1 MHFLQIFWRITLK
14 GTVLYDVR
22 RKLDGLYDAT
32 DGVAVLTVDNPP
44 VNPLSD
50 GVRTGLYDALV
61 KAEEDPTVIGV
72 VLTGNGRAFIAG
84 ADISEFG
91 GNVEGVSLNEVFH
104 KLEYCSKPVVAA
116 LNGIALGGGL
126 ETALCCNYRLADKN
140 AFVGLPEVNLG
151 LLPGGGGTQR
161 LPRLTGASEALKMM
175 LSGSH
180 VPAKKALDIGII
192 DKIVENVV
200 EDSIRFII
208 HLVDMC
214 ERMDMK
220 FSEMDHPKVRD
231 KNEKMLEARGDD
243 KVLLEA
249 QAMAAKGRKG
259 QFAPGQ
265 IIKCVESAINLDD
278 FDEGLKKEG
287 EYFLECLLHPQREAM
302 IHIFF
307 GERAASKISDVPKD
321 TKVKDI
327 KKAGIIGSG
336 TMGGGIAMCFANA
349 GIPVHI
355 IDQDQDNL
363 TRGVSVIEKNYDFMV
378 GRGKL
383 TPEQKDI
390 VFGLVTSSLDYKDVS
405 DCDIVIEAVYENL
418 DLKHE
423 IFKSLDEHVKEGA
436 ILASN
441 TSGLDIDS
449 IAAVTKRPDMV
460 VGTHFFSP
468 ANIMRL
474 LEVVRGADTSNE
486 TLATIMAVGKKLKKA
501 AVVALNAPGFIGNR
515 MLFGYTAQANMLLLE
530 GALPHQIDQA
540 MESFGLNMGPFRMMD
555 LVGLDLGWRARKL
568 GGKESPLHAKIG
580 DELCEQNRF
589 GQKNGAGYY
598 NYTEGSRAPN
608 AAPENESTYEKI
620 SSENGFI
627 RRDISDEEIVDR
639 CILALINEGADI
651 LSEGVA
657 QRAADIDV
665 VYINGYGFPVW
676 RGGPMH
682 HANTMGLDVVIEK
695 LEKYREI
702 TGNDVYKPSEMLV
715 NLAKNG
721 EKFGDA
727 PQKEDRKEKLGF
739 EMSSVANN
747 F

>member
-1 MHFLQIFWRITLK
+1 MK
-14 GTVLYDVR
+14 GTVLYDI
-22 RKLDGLYDAT
+22 KDGIAI
-32 DGVAVLTVDNPP
+32 LTVDNPP

-50 GVRTGLYDALV
+50 GVRAGLYECLV
-61 KAEEDPTVIGV
+61 KAEEDSSVKGL
-72 VLTGNGRAFIAG
+72 VLTGKGRAFIGG

-91 GNVEGVSLNEVFH
+91 GNGEGISLNDVFN
-104 KLEYCSKPVVAA
+104 KLESCSKPVVAA
-116 LNGIALGGGL
+116 INGFALGGGL
-126 ETALCCNYRLADKN
+126 ETALCCNYRIADKN

-161 LPRLTGASEALKMM
+161 LPRLAGPSEALKMM
-175 LSGSH
+175 LTGSH
-180 VPAKKALDIGII
+180 IPAKKALNIGIV
-192 DKIVENVV
+192 DKISENVV
-200 EDSIRFII
+200 EDSISF
-208 HLVDMC
+208 VT
-214 ERMDMK
+214 EK
-220 FSEMDHPKVRD
+220 AENGENHPKVRD
-231 KNEKMLEARGDD
+231 MNEKVIEARGDD

-307 GERAASKISDVPKD
+307 GERAASKIADVPKD
-321 TKVKDI
+321 TQIKDI

-355 IDQDQDNL
+355 IDQDEDNL
-363 TRGVSVIEKNYDFMV
+363 KRGMSVIEKNYDFMV

-383 TPEQKDI
+383 TSDQKDM
-390 VFGLVTSSLDYKDVS
+390 VFGLVTSSLEYKDLS

-418 DLKHE
+418 ELKHE
-423 IFKSLDEHVKEGA
+423 IFKSLDEHVKDDA

-449 IAAVTKRPDMV
+449 IASVTKRPELV

-474 LEVVRGADTSNE
+474 LEVVRGEQTSNE
-486 TLATIMAVGKKLKKA
+486 TLATIMAIGKKLKKA
-501 AVVALNAPGFIGNR
+501 AVVSLNAPGFIGNR
-515 MLFGYTAQANMLLLE
+515 MLFRYTAQANMLLLE
-530 GALPHQIDQA
+530 GALPHQVDQA
-540 MESFGLNMGPFRMMD
+540 LESFGLNMGPFRMMD

-589 GQKNGAGYY
+589 GQKSAAGYY
-598 NYTEGSRAPN
+598 NYSEGSRAPN
-608 AAPENESTYEKI
+608 PAPENEATYEKI
-620 SSENGFI
+620 SSENGFT

-682 HANTMGLDVVIEK
+682 HANAMGLDVVIEK
-695 LEKYREI
+695 LEKYKEI
-702 TGNDVYKPSEMLV
+702 TGNDAYQPSEMLID
-715 NLAKNG
+715 LAKNG
-721 EKFGDA
+721 EKLAEA
-727 PQKEDRKEKLGF
+727 PQKDKRKDKLGF

>member
-1 MHFLQIFWRITLK
+1 MK
-14 GTVLYDVR
+14 GTVLYEIIDN
-22 RKLDGLYDAT
+22 
-32 DGVAVLTVDNPP
+32 VAVLTVDNPP

-50 GVRTGLYDALV
+50 GVRTGLHDSLL
-61 KAEEDPTVIGV
+61 KAESDESVVGV
-72 VLTGNGRAFIAG
+72 VVTGKGRAFIAG

-91 GNVEGVSLNEVFH
+91 GNVEGVSLNEVFS
-104 KLEYCSKPVVAA
+104 KLEHCSKPVVAA
-116 LNGIALGGGL
+116 INGIALGGGL
-126 ETALCCNYRLADKN
+126 ETALCCNYRIASDT

-161 LPRLTGASEALKMM
+161 LPRLAGPSEALKMM

-180 VPAKKALDIGII
+180 VPAKKALDMGII
-192 DKIVENVV
+192 DDISDNVV
-200 EDSIRFII
+200 EDSI
-208 HLVDMC
+208 
-214 ERMDMK
+214 K
-220 FSEMDHPKVRD
+220 FVIEKSKTAENHPKVRD
-231 KNEKMLEARGDD
+231 FNDKMIEARGND

-265 IIKCVESAINLDD
+265 IIKCVEAAINLDD

-287 EYFLECLLHPQREAM
+287 ELFLECLLHPQREAM

-321 TKVKDI
+321 TPVKEI

-349 GIPVHI
+349 GIPVHV
-355 IDQDQDNL
+355 IDQDEENL
-363 TRGVSVIEKNYDFMV
+363 KRGISVIEKNYEFMV
-378 GRGKL
+378 KRGRL
-383 TPEQKDI
+383 TAEQKDN
-390 VFGLVTSSLDYKDVS
+390 VFGLVSSGLDYEGVA

-418 DLKHE
+418 ELKHE
-423 IFKSLDEHVKEGA
+423 IFKALDEQVKPDA

-449 IAAVTKRPDMV
+449 IASVTKRPELV

-474 LEVVRGADTSNE
+474 LEVVRGEKTSNE
-486 TLATIMAVGKKLKKA
+486 TLASVMAIGKKLKKA
-501 AVVALNAPGFIGNR
+501 AVVSLNAPGFIGNR

-530 GALPHQIDQA
+530 GALPNQIDQA
-540 MESFGLNMGPFRMMD
+540 LETFGLNMGPFRMMD

-568 GGKESPLHAKIG
+568 SGKESPLHAKIG

-589 GQKNGAGYY
+589 GQKNGKGYY
-598 NYTEGSRAPN
+598 NYSEGSRAPN
-608 AAPENESTYEKI
+608 AAPENEGLYEKI
-620 SSENGFI
+620 SQENGFT

-657 QRAADIDV
+657 QRAVDIDV
-665 VYINGYGFPVW
+665 VYINGYGFPIW

-682 HANTMGLDVVIEK
+682 HANAMGLDVVVEK
-695 LEKYREI
+695 LKKYQEL
-702 TGNDVYKPSEMLV
+702 TKNDVYKPSDMLV
-715 NLAKNG
+715 KLA
-721 EKFGDA
+721 ETSQRLGDA
-727 PQKEDRKEKLGF
+727 PEKDERKEKLGF

>member
-1 MHFLQIFWRITLK
+1 MK
-14 GTVLYDVR
+14 GTVLYDV
-22 RKLDGLYDAT
+22 KDGIAI
-32 DGVAVLTVDNPP
+32 LTVDNPP

-50 GVRTGLYDALV
+50 GVRTGLFESLV
-61 KAEEDPTVIGV
+61 KAEEDSSVIGV

-91 GNVEGVSLNEVFH
+91 GNVEGISLNEVFN

-116 LNGIALGGGL
+116 INGIALGGGL
-126 ETALCCNYRLADKN
+126 ETALCCNYRIADKK

-161 LPRLTGASEALKMM
+161 LPRLVGPSEALKMM
-175 LSGSH
+175 LSGGH
-180 VPAKKALDIGII
+180 VPAKKALDMGIV
-192 DKIVENVV
+192 DKMSENVV
-200 EDSIRFII
+200 EDSMAFI
-208 HLVDMC
+208 
-214 ERMDMK
+214 K
-220 FSEMDHPKVRD
+220 EMADSVENHPKVRE
-231 KNEKMLEARGDD
+231 KNEKMIEARGDD
-243 KVLLEA
+243 KVLVEA
-249 QAMAAKGRKG
+249 QALAAKTRKG

-302 IHIFF
+302 IHMFF
-307 GERAASKISDVPKD
+307 GERAASKIADVPKD
-321 TKVKDI
+321 TKVMDI

-363 TRGVSVIEKNYDFMV
+363 TRGISVIEKNYDFMV

-383 TPEQKDI
+383 TQEQKDL
-390 VFGLVTSSLDYKDVS
+390 VFGLVSSSLDYKDVS

-418 DLKHE
+418 ELKHE
-423 IFKSLDEHVKEGA
+423 IFKSLDEHVKEDA

-449 IAAVTKRPDMV
+449 IASVTKRPEKV

-474 LEVVRGADTSNE
+474 LEVVRGDQTSNE
-486 TLATIMAVGKKLKKA
+486 TLATIMAIGKKLKKA
-501 AVVALNAPGFIGNR
+501 AVVSLNAPGFIGNR

-540 MESFGLNMGPFRMMD
+540 LESFGLNMGPFRMMD

-580 DELCEQNRF
+580 DELCEQNRY

-598 NYTEGSRAPN
+598 NYSEGSRAPN
-608 AAPENESTYEKI
+608 PAPENEPTYEKI
-620 SSENGFI
+620 SEENGFT

-639 CILALINEGADI
+639 CILALINEGSDI

-665 VYINGYGFPVW
+665 VYINGYGFPIW

-682 HANTMGLDVVIEK
+682 HANAMGLDVVIEK
-695 LEKYREI
+695 LNKYREI
-702 TGNDVYKPSEMLV
+702 TGNDVYKPSEMLLK
-715 NLAKNG
+715 LAENG
-721 EKFGDA
+721 EKLGEA
-727 PQKEDRKEKLGF
+727 PQKADRKDKLDF

>member
-1 MHFLQIFWRITLK
+1 MK
-14 GTVLYDVR
+14 GNVLYKVQEN
-22 RKLDGLYDAT
+22 
-32 DGVAVLTVDNPP
+32 VAILTVDNPP

-50 GVRTGLYDALV
+50 GVRTGLYECIT
-61 KAEEDPTVIGV
+61 KAEDDDSIDAV

-91 GNVEGVSLNEVFH
+91 GNVEGISLNDVFK
-104 KLEYCSKPVVAA
+104 KLEFCKKPIVAA
-116 LNGIALGGGL
+116 INGIALGGGL
-126 ETALCCNYRLADKN
+126 ETALCCNYRIASKT

-161 LPRLTGASEALKMM
+161 LPRLAGPAEALKMM
-175 LSGSH
+175 LTGSH
-180 VPAKKALDIGII
+180 VSAKQALDLGII
-192 DKIVENVV
+192 DNIAEDIVTE
-200 EDSIRFII
+200 SIEFIKEKAKSTEI
-208 HLVDMC
+208 
-214 ERMDMK
+214 
-220 FSEMDHPKVRD
+220 HPKVRD
-231 KNEKMLEARGDD
+231 FNEKMIEARGND

-265 IIKCVESAINLDD
+265 IIKCVEAAINIDD

-287 EYFLECLLHPQREAM
+287 DYFLECLVHPQREAM

-321 TKVKDI
+321 TKIMDI

-355 IDQDQDNL
+355 IDQDQENL
-363 TRGVSVIEKNYDFMV
+363 DRGISVIEKNYDFMV
-378 GRGKL
+378 NRGRL
-383 TPEQKDI
+383 TSEQKESI
-390 VFGLVTSSLDYKDVS
+390 FGSISTGLDYKDLS

-418 DLKHE
+418 ELKHE
-423 IFKSLDEHVKEGA
+423 IFKSLDEIVKKGA

-449 IAAVTKRPDMV
+449 IASVTKRPELV

-474 LEVVRGADTSNE
+474 LEVVRGKQTSNE
-486 TLATIMAVGKKLKKA
+486 TLATVMAIGKKLRKA
-501 AVVALNAPGFIGNR
+501 AVVSLNAPGFIGNR

-530 GALPHQIDQA
+530 GALPHQVDQA
-540 MESFGLNMGPFRMMD
+540 LESFGLNMGPFRMMD

-568 GGKESPLHAKIG
+568 SGKESPLHAKIG
-580 DELCEQNRF
+580 DELCEQNRY
-589 GQKNGAGYY
+589 GQKSKAGYY
-598 NYTEGSRAPN
+598 NYSEGSRAPN
-608 AAPENESTYEKI
+608 PAPENEKTYEKI
-620 SSENGFI
+620 SSENGFT
-627 RRDISDEEIVDR
+627 RREISDEEIVDR

-665 VYINGYGFPVW
+665 VYINGYGFPIW

-682 HANTMGLDVVIEK
+682 HANAMGLDKVIEK

-702 TGNDVYKPSEMLV
+702 TGNDVYKPSDMLLK
-715 NLAKNG
+715 LAKEGGKLG
-721 EKFGDA
+721 EA
-727 PQKEDRKEKLGF
+727 PNKAERKEKLDF
-739 EMSSVANN
+739 AMSSVANN

>member
-1 MHFLQIFWRITLK
+1 MK

-22 RKLDGLYDAT
+22 RKLAGLYDAT

-61 KAEEDPTVIGV
+61 KAEEDPTVIGI

-200 EDSIRFII
+200 EDSIDFII
-208 HLVDMC
+208 HLDDMC
-214 ERMDMK
+214 ERMGMK
-220 FSEMDHPKVRD
+220 FSEMEHPKVRD
-231 KNEKMLEARGDD
+231 KNEKMIEARGND

-249 QAMAAKGRKG
+249 QAIAAKGRKG

-287 EYFLECLLHPQREAM
+287 EFFLECLLHPQREAM

-321 TKVKDI
+321 TKVMDI

-355 IDQDQDNL
+355 IDQDEDNL
-363 TRGVSVIEKNYDFMV
+363 NRGISVIEKNYDFMV

-383 TPEQKDI
+383 SEEQKNAI
-390 VFGLVTSSLDYKDVS
+390 FGLVSSSLDYKDLS

-418 DLKHE
+418 ELKHD
-423 IFKSLDEHVKEGA
+423 IFKALDEHVKEGA

-449 IAAVTKRPDMV
+449 IASVTKRPEMV

-474 LEVVRGADTSNE
+474 LEVVRGEKTSDE
-486 TLATIMAVGKKLKKA
+486 TLATIMSIGKRLKKA
-501 AVVALNAPGFIGNR
+501 AVVSLNAPGFIGNR

-540 MESFGLNMGPFRMMD
+540 LESFGLNMGPFRMMD

-568 GGKESPLHAKIG
+568 SGKESPLHAKIG

-589 GQKNGAGYY
+589 GQKNSAGYY
-598 NYTEGSRAPN
+598 NYSEGSRAPN
-608 AAPENESTYEKI
+608 PAPENEATYEKI
-620 SSENGFI
+620 SNDNGFT

-665 VYINGYGFPVW
+665 VYINGYGFPIW

-682 HANTMGLDVVIEK
+682 HANSMGLDVVIEK

-702 TGNDVYKPSEMLV
+702 TGSDVYKPSDMLIK
-715 NLAKNG
+715 LAENNQKLG
-721 EKFGDA
+721 EA
-727 PQKEDRKEKLGF
+727 PNKQDRKQKLGF

>member
-1 MHFLQIFWRITLK
+1 MK
-14 GTVLYDVR
+14 GTVIYDVR
-22 RKLDGLYDAT
+22 DE
-32 DGVAVLTVDNPP
+32 VAILTVDNPP

-50 GVRTGLYDALV
+50 GVRTGLYESLI
-61 KAEEDPTVIGV
+61 KAEEDSTVKGI

-91 GNVEGVSLNEVFH
+91 GNVEGVSLNEVFS
-104 KLEYCSKPVVAA
+104 KLENCSKPVVAA
-116 LNGIALGGGL
+116 INGIALGGGL
-126 ETALCCNYRLADKN
+126 ETALCCNYRIADKN

-161 LPRLTGASEALKMM
+161 LPRLTGPSEALKMM

-180 VPAKKALDIGII
+180 VPAKKALNMGIV
-192 DKIVENVV
+192 DKISENVV
-200 EDSIRFII
+200 EESIDF
-208 HLVDMC
+208 VK
-214 ERMDMK
+214 EVA
-220 FSEMDHPKVRD
+220 ENTENHPKVRD
-231 KNEKMLEARGDD
+231 NNEKMIEARGNDNI
-243 KVLLEA
+243 LLEA

-265 IIKCVESAINLDD
+265 IIKCVEAAINLDD

-321 TKVKDI
+321 TNVKDI

-355 IDQDQDNL
+355 IDQDEDNL
-363 TRGVSVIEKNYDFMV
+363 NRGMSVIEKNYDFMV

-383 TPEQKDI
+383 SEEQKDT
-390 VFGLVTSSLDYKDVS
+390 VFGLVSSSLDYKDVS

-418 DLKHE
+418 ELKHE

-449 IAAVTKRPDMV
+449 IASVTKRPEMV

-474 LEVVRGADTSNE
+474 LEVVRGEKTSDE
-486 TLATIMAVGKKLKKA
+486 TLATIMSIGKRLKKA
-501 AVVALNAPGFIGNR
+501 AVVSLNAPGFIGNR

-530 GALPHQIDQA
+530 GALPHQIDGA
-540 MESFGLNMGPFRMMD
+540 LESFGLNMGPFRMMD

-568 GGKESPLHAKIG
+568 SGKESPLHAKIG

-589 GQKNGAGYY
+589 GQKNSAGYY
-598 NYTEGSRAPN
+598 NYSEGSRAPN
-608 AAPENESTYEKI
+608 PAPENEETYEKI
-620 SSENGFI
+620 SNENGFT
-627 RRDISDEEIVDR
+627 RREISDEEIIDR

-665 VYINGYGFPVW
+665 VYINGYGFPIW

-682 HANTMGLDVVIEK
+682 HANSMGLEVVIEK
-695 LEKYREI
+695 LEKYREL
-702 TGNDVYKPSEMLV
+702 TGNDVYKPSDMLIK
-715 NLAKNG
+715 LAENG
-721 EKFGDA
+721 QKLGEA
-727 PQKEDRKEKLGF
+727 PAKDDRKEKLGF

>member
-1 MHFLQIFWRITLK
+1 MK
-14 GTVLYDVR
+14 GTVLYEVKDN
-22 RKLDGLYDAT
+22 
-32 DGVAVLTVDNPP
+32 VALLTVDNPP

-50 GVRTGLYDALV
+50 GVRTGLYESLT
-61 KAEEDPTVIGV
+61 KAEEDDSVVGV

-91 GNVEGVSLNEVFH
+91 GNVEGVSLNEVFQ
-104 KLEYCSKPVVAA
+104 KLEHCSKPVVAA
-116 LNGIALGGGL
+116 INGIALGGGL
-126 ETALCCNYRLADKN
+126 ETALCCNYRIADKN

-161 LPRLTGASEALKMM
+161 LPRLAGPSEALKMM
-175 LSGSH
+175 LTGAH
-180 VPAKKALDIGII
+180 VPAKKALDMGI
-192 DKIVENVV
+192 V
-200 EDSIRFII
+200 DSISEDVVNESIEFIKNKA
-208 HLVDMC
+208 DSN
-214 ERMDMK
+214 E
-220 FSEMDHPKVRD
+220 EHPKVRD
-231 KNEKMLEARGDD
+231 LNSKMIEARGDD

-249 QAMAAKGRKG
+249 QAIASKGRKG

-265 IIKCVESAINLDD
+265 IIKCVEAAINIDD

-287 EYFLECLLHPQREAM
+287 EYFLECLMHPQREAM

-307 GERAASKISDVPKD
+307 GERAASKISDVPKE
-321 TKVKDI
+321 TKVMDI

-355 IDQDQDNL
+355 IDQDEENL
-363 TRGVSVIEKNYDFMV
+363 KRGVSVIEKNYDFMV
-378 GRGKL
+378 NKGRL
-383 TPEQKDI
+383 SPEQKDA
-390 VFGLVTSSLDYKDVS
+390 VFGLVSSSLDYKDVS

-418 DLKHE
+418 ELKHE
-423 IFKSLDEHVKEGA
+423 IFKSLDTHVKEGA

-449 IAAVTKRPDMV
+449 IASVTSRPELV

-474 LEVVRGADTSNE
+474 LEVVRGEQTSDE
-486 TLATIMAVGKKLKKA
+486 TLATIMAIGKRLKKA
-501 AVVALNAPGFIGNR
+501 AVVSLNAPGFIGNR

-540 MESFGLNMGPFRMMD
+540 LESFGLNMGPFRMMD

-568 GGKESPLHAKIG
+568 SGKESPLHAKIG
-580 DELCEQNRF
+580 DELCEQDRY
-589 GQKNGAGYY
+589 GQKSGAGYY
-598 NYTEGSRAPN
+598 NYSEGSRAPN
-608 AAPENESTYEKI
+608 PAPENEALYEKI
-620 SSENGFI
+620 SSENGFT
-627 RRDISDEEIVDR
+627 RRDISDEEIVER

-665 VYINGYGFPVW
+665 VYINGYGFPIW

-682 HANTMGLDVVIEK
+682 HANAMGLDKVIEK

-715 NLAKNG
+715 NLAKDGGKLG
-721 EKFGDA
+721 EA
-727 PQKEDRKEKLGF
+727 PQKGDRKEKLGF

>member
-1 MHFLQIFWRITLK
+1 MK
-14 GTVLYDVR
+14 GTVLYEI
-22 RKLDGLYDAT
+22 KENIAI
-32 DGVAVLTVDNPP
+32 LTVDNPP

-50 GVRTGLYDALV
+50 GIRTGVYENII
-61 KAEEDPTVIGV
+61 KAQEDDSVIGV

-91 GNVEGVSLNEVFH
+91 GQIEGKTLNEMFE
-104 KLEYCSKPVVAA
+104 KLEFCTKPVVAA
-116 LNGIALGGGL
+116 INGLALGGGL
-126 ETALCCNYRLADKN
+126 ETALCCNYRIADSK
-140 AFVGLPEVNLG
+140 AIVGLPEVNLG

-161 LPRLTGASEALKMM
+161 LPRLAGPAEALKMM
-175 LSGSH
+175 LSGMHIS
-180 VPAKKALDIGII
+180 AKKALDMGII
-192 DKIVENVV
+192 DKISENVV
-200 EDSIRFII
+200 DDSIEFIKEVSKNTE
-208 HLVDMC
+208 H
-214 ERMDMK
+214 
-220 FSEMDHPKVRD
+220 HPKVRD
-231 KNEKMLEARGDD
+231 FNEKVIDARGNDNI
-243 KVLLEA
+243 LLEA
-249 QAMAAKGRKG
+249 QAMAAKTRKG

-265 IIKCVESAINLDD
+265 IIKCVESAINIDD

-287 EYFLECLLHPQREAM
+287 EYFLECLMHPQREAM

-307 GERAASKISDVPKD
+307 GERAASKISDLPKE
-321 TKVKDI
+321 TKIMDI

-336 TMGGGIAMCFANA
+336 TMGGGISMCFANA

-355 IDQDQDNL
+355 IDQDEENIK
-363 TRGVSVIEKNYDFMV
+363 RGLSVIEKNYDFMV
-378 GRGKL
+378 NRGKL
-383 TPEQKDI
+383 TAEQKDK
-390 VFGLVTSSLDYKDVS
+390 VFGLISSSLDYKDLS

-418 DLKHE
+418 ELKHK

-449 IAAVTKRPDMV
+449 IASVTNRPELV

-474 LEVVRGADTSNE
+474 LEVVRGAQTSDE
-486 TLATIMAVGKKLKKA
+486 TLATVMAIGKKLRKA
-501 AVVALNAPGFIGNR
+501 AVVSLNAPGFIGNR
-515 MLFGYTAQANMLLLE
+515 MLFRYTAQANMLLLE

-540 MESFGLNMGPFRMMD
+540 LESFGLNMGPFRMMD

-580 DELCEQNRF
+580 DELCEQDRY
-589 GQKNGAGYY
+589 GQKSSAGYY
-598 NYTEGSRAPN
+598 NYSEGSRAPN
-608 AAPENESTYEKI
+608 PAPENEAIYEKI
-620 SSENGFI
+620 SSENGFT
-627 RRDISDEEIVDR
+627 RREISDEEIIDR
-639 CILALINEGADI
+639 CTLALINEGADI

-665 VYINGYGFPVW
+665 VYINGYGFPIW

-682 HANTMGLDVVIEK
+682 HANAIGLDKVLEK
-695 LEKYREI
+695 LNKYKEI
-702 TGNDVYKPSEMLV
+702 TGNDAYNPSELLIK
-715 NLAKNG
+715 LAKNG
-721 EKFGDA
+721 EKLGEA
-727 PQKEDRKEKLGF
+727 PKKEDRKEKLDF

>member
-1 MHFLQIFWRITLK
+1 MK
-14 GTVLYDVR
+14 GTVLYEVRDDV
-22 RKLDGLYDAT
+22 AI
-32 DGVAVLTVDNPP
+32 LTVDNPP

-50 GVRTGLYDALV
+50 GVRNGLYESLV
-61 KAEEDPTVIGV
+61 KAEEDSNVKGI

-91 GNVEGVSLNEVFH
+91 GNVEGKSLNEVFK
-104 KLEYCSKPVVAA
+104 KLEFCEKPVVAA
-116 LNGIALGGGL
+116 INGIALGGGL
-126 ETALCCNYRLADKN
+126 ETALCCNYRIADIN

-161 LPRLTGASEALKMM
+161 LPRLIGPSEALKMM

-180 VPAKKALDIGII
+180 VPAKKALNMGIVDQI
-192 DKIVENVV
+192 SENIV
-200 EDSIRFII
+200 EDSIEFVKKIA
-208 HLVDMC
+208 
-214 ERMDMK
+214 
-220 FSEMDHPKVRD
+220 SEADTHPKVRD
-231 KNEKMLEARGDD
+231 KNEKMLEARGNDN
-243 KVLLEA
+243 VLVEA

-265 IIKCVESAINLDD
+265 IIKCVEAAINLDD

-287 EYFLECLLHPQREAM
+287 EYFLECLMHPQREAM

-321 TKVKDI
+321 TKIMDI

-355 IDQDQDNL
+355 IDQDEENL
-363 TRGVSVIEKNYDFMV
+363 KRGISVIEKNYDFMV
-378 GRGKL
+378 NKGRL
-383 TPEQKDI
+383 TSDQKDAI
-390 VFGLVTSSLDYKDVS
+390 FGLVTSSLDYSDVS
-405 DCDIVIEAVYENL
+405 DCDIVVEAVYENL
-418 DLKHE
+418 ELKHE
-423 IFKSLDEHVKEGA
+423 IFKALDQHVKPEA

-449 IAAVTKRPDMV
+449 IASVTSRPDKI

-474 LEVVRGADTSNE
+474 LEVVRGEQTSNE
-486 TLATIMAVGKKLKKA
+486 TLATIMAIGKKLKKA
-501 AVVALNAPGFIGNR
+501 AVVSLNAPGFIGNR

-540 MESFGLNMGPFRMMD
+540 LESFGLNMGPFRMMD

-568 GGKESPLHAKIG
+568 SGKESPLHAKIG
-580 DELCEQNRF
+580 DELCEQNRY
-589 GQKNGAGYY
+589 GQKSGAGYY
-598 NYTEGSRAPN
+598 NYSEGSRAPN
-608 AAPENESTYEKI
+608 PAPENEATYEKI
-620 SSENGFI
+620 SSENGFT
-627 RRDISDEEIVDR
+627 RRDITDEEIVDR

-665 VYINGYGFPVW
+665 VYINGYGFPIW

-682 HANTMGLDVVIEK
+682 HANALGLDVVIEK
-695 LEKYREI
+695 LEKYKEI
-702 TGNDVYKPSEMLV
+702 TGSDVYEPSEMLV
-715 NLAKNG
+715 KLAKEGLKLG
-721 EKFGDA
+721 EA
-727 PQKEDRKEKLGF
+727 PSKEERKEKLGF

>member
-1 MHFLQIFWRITLK
+1 MK
-14 GTVLYDVR
+14 GTVLYEVKDN
-22 RKLDGLYDAT
+22 
-32 DGVAVLTVDNPP
+32 VALLTVDNPP

-50 GVRTGLYDALV
+50 GVRTGLYESLT
-61 KAEEDPTVIGV
+61 KAEEDDSVLGV

-84 ADISEFG
+84 AGISEFG
-91 GNVEGVSLNEVFH
+91 GNVEGVSLNEVFQ
-104 KLEYCSKPVVAA
+104 KLEHCSKPVVAA
-116 LNGIALGGGL
+116 INGIALGGGL
-126 ETALCCNYRLADKN
+126 ETALCCNYRIADKN

-161 LPRLTGASEALKMM
+161 LPRLAGPSEALKMM
-175 LSGSH
+175 LTGAH
-180 VPAKKALDIGII
+180 VPAKKALDMGIVDGI
-192 DKIVENVV
+192 SEDVV
-200 EDSIRFII
+200 NESIEFIKNKAGSN
-208 HLVDMC
+208 
-214 ERMDMK
+214 E
-220 FSEMDHPKVRD
+220 EHPKVRD
-231 KNEKMLEARGDD
+231 LNSKMIEARGDD

-249 QAMAAKGRKG
+249 QAIASKGRKG

-265 IIKCVESAINLDD
+265 IIKCVEAAINIDD

-287 EYFLECLLHPQREAM
+287 EYFLECLMHPQREAM

-307 GERAASKISDVPKD
+307 GERAASKISDVPKE
-321 TKVKDI
+321 TKVMDI

-355 IDQDQDNL
+355 IDQDEENL
-363 TRGVSVIEKNYDFMV
+363 KRGVSVIEKNYDFMV
-378 GRGKL
+378 NKGRL
-383 TPEQKDI
+383 SPEQKDA
-390 VFGLVTSSLDYKDVS
+390 VFGLVSSSLDYKDVS

-418 DLKHE
+418 ELKHE
-423 IFKSLDEHVKEGA
+423 IFKSLDTHVKEGA

-449 IAAVTKRPDMV
+449 IASVTNRPELV

-474 LEVVRGADTSNE
+474 LEVVRGEQTSDE
-486 TLATIMAVGKKLKKA
+486 TLATIMAIGKRLKKA
-501 AVVALNAPGFIGNR
+501 AVVSLNAPGFIGNR

-540 MESFGLNMGPFRMMD
+540 LESFGLNMGPFRMMD

-568 GGKESPLHAKIG
+568 SGKESPLHAKIG
-580 DELCEQNRF
+580 DELCEQDRY
-589 GQKNGAGYY
+589 GQKSGAGYY
-598 NYTEGSRAPN
+598 NYSEGSRAPN
-608 AAPENESTYEKI
+608 PAPENEAVYEKI
-620 SSENGFI
+620 SSENGFT
-627 RRDISDEEIVDR
+627 RRDISDEEIVER

-665 VYINGYGFPVW
+665 VYINGYGFPIW

-682 HANTMGLDVVIEK
+682 HANAMGLDKVIEK

-715 NLAKNG
+715 NLAKDGGKLG
-721 EKFGDA
+721 EA
-727 PQKEDRKEKLGF
+727 PQKGDRKEKLGF

>member
-1 MHFLQIFWRITLK
+1 MK
-14 GTVLYDVR
+14 GTVLYDI
-22 RKLDGLYDAT
+22 KDGI
-32 DGVAVLTVDNPP
+32 AVLTVDNPP

-50 GVRTGLYDALV
+50 GVRAGLYDCLV
-61 KAEEDPTVIGV
+61 RAEEDSSVIGV
-72 VLTGNGRAFIAG
+72 VLTGKGRAFIGG

-91 GNVEGVSLNEVFH
+91 GNGEGITLNEVFN
-104 KLEYCSKPVVAA
+104 KLESCSKPVVAA
-116 LNGIALGGGL
+116 INGFALGGGL
-126 ETALCCNYRLADKN
+126 ETALCCNYRIVAKN

-161 LPRLTGASEALKMM
+161 LPRLTGPGEALKMM
-175 LSGSH
+175 LTGAH
-180 VPAKKALDIGII
+180 VPAKKALNIGIVDEI
-192 DKIVENVV
+192 SENVV
-200 EDSIRFII
+200 EDSISFIK
-208 HLVDMC
+208 
-214 ERMDMK
+214 EK
-220 FSEMDHPKVRD
+220 AESTENHPKVRD
-231 KNEKMLEARGDD
+231 MNEKVIEARGDE

-307 GERAASKISDVPKD
+307 GERAASKIADVPKD
-321 TKVKDI
+321 TKTKDI

-355 IDQDQDNL
+355 IDQDEDNL
-363 TRGVSVIEKNYDFMV
+363 KRGISVIEKNYDFMV

-383 TPEQKDI
+383 TAEQKDM
-390 VFGLVTSSLDYKDVS
+390 VFGLVTSSLNYKDLA

-418 DLKHE
+418 ELKHE
-423 IFKSLDEHVKEGA
+423 IFKSLDEHVKDDA

-449 IAAVTKRPDMV
+449 IASVTKRPELV

-474 LEVVRGADTSNE
+474 LEVVRGEQTSNE
-486 TLATIMAVGKKLKKA
+486 TLATIMAIGKKLKKA
-501 AVVALNAPGFIGNR
+501 AVVSLNAPGFIGNR
-515 MLFGYTAQANMLLLE
+515 MLFRYTAQANMLLLE
-530 GALPHQIDQA
+530 GALPHQVDQA
-540 MESFGLNMGPFRMMD
+540 LESFGLNMGPFRMMD

-589 GQKNGAGYY
+589 GQKSAAGYY
-598 NYTEGSRAPN
+598 NYSEGSRAPN
-608 AAPENESTYEKI
+608 PAPENEATYEKI
-620 SSENGFI
+620 SSENGFT

-665 VYINGYGFPVW
+665 VYINGYGFPIW

-682 HANTMGLDVVIEK
+682 HANAMGLDVVIEK
-695 LEKYREI
+695 LEKYKEI
-702 TGNDVYKPSEMLV
+702 TGNDAYQPSEMLI

-721 EKFGDA
+721 QKLAEA
-727 PQKEDRKEKLGF
+727 PQKDRRKDKLGF

>member
-1 MHFLQIFWRITLK
+1 MYNAFFNYFWRNILK
-14 GTVLYDVR
+14 GTVLYEVKDN
-22 RKLDGLYDAT
+22 
-32 DGVAVLTVDNPP
+32 VALLTVDNPP

-50 GVRTGLYDALV
+50 GVRTGLYESLT
-61 KAEEDPTVIGV
+61 KAEEDDSVLGV

-91 GNVEGVSLNEVFH
+91 GNVEGVSLNEVFQ
-104 KLEYCSKPVVAA
+104 KLEHCSKPVVAA
-116 LNGIALGGGL
+116 INGIALGGGL
-126 ETALCCNYRLADKN
+126 ETALCCNYRIADKN

-161 LPRLTGASEALKMM
+161 LPRLAGPSEALKMM
-175 LSGSH
+175 LTGAH
-180 VPAKKALDIGII
+180 VPAKKALDMGIVDGI
-192 DKIVENVV
+192 SEDVV
-200 EDSIRFII
+200 NESIEFIKNKADSN
-208 HLVDMC
+208 
-214 ERMDMK
+214 E
-220 FSEMDHPKVRD
+220 EHPKVRD
-231 KNEKMLEARGDD
+231 LNSKMIEARGDD

-249 QAMAAKGRKG
+249 QAMASKGRKG

-265 IIKCVESAINLDD
+265 IIKCVEAAINIDD

-287 EYFLECLLHPQREAM
+287 EYFLECLMHPQREAM

-307 GERAASKISDVPKD
+307 GERAASKISDVPKE
-321 TKVKDI
+321 TKVMDI

-355 IDQDQDNL
+355 IDQDEKNL
-363 TRGVSVIEKNYDFMV
+363 KRGVSVIEKNYDFMV
-378 GRGKL
+378 NKGRL
-383 TPEQKDI
+383 SPEQKDA
-390 VFGLVTSSLDYKDVS
+390 VFGLVSSSLDYKDVS

-418 DLKHE
+418 ELKHE
-423 IFKSLDEHVKEGA
+423 IFKSLDTHVKEGA

-449 IAAVTKRPDMV
+449 IASVTSRPELV

-474 LEVVRGADTSNE
+474 LEVVRGEQTSDE
-486 TLATIMAVGKKLKKA
+486 TLATIMAIGKRLKKA
-501 AVVALNAPGFIGNR
+501 AVVSLNAPGFIGNR

-540 MESFGLNMGPFRMMD
+540 LESFGLNMGPFRMMD

-568 GGKESPLHAKIG
+568 SGKESPLHAKIG
-580 DELCEQNRF
+580 DELCEQDRY
-589 GQKNGAGYY
+589 GQKSGAGYY
-598 NYTEGSRAPN
+598 NYSEGSRAPN
-608 AAPENESTYEKI
+608 PAPENEAVYEKI
-620 SSENGFI
+620 SSENGFT
-627 RRDISDEEIVDR
+627 RRDISDEEIVER

-665 VYINGYGFPVW
+665 VYINGYGFPIW

-682 HANTMGLDVVIEK
+682 HANAMGLDKVIEK

-715 NLAKNG
+715 NLAKDGGKLG
-721 EKFGDA
+721 EA
-727 PQKEDRKEKLGF
+727 PQKGDRKEKLGF

>member
-1 MHFLQIFWRITLK
+1 MK
-14 GTVLYDVR
+14 GTVLYEVKDN
-22 RKLDGLYDAT
+22 
-32 DGVAVLTVDNPP
+32 VALLTVDNPP

-50 GVRTGLYDALV
+50 GVRTGLYESLT
-61 KAEEDPTVIGV
+61 KAEEDDSVVGV

-91 GNVEGVSLNEVFH
+91 GNVEGVSLNEVFQ
-104 KLEYCSKPVVAA
+104 KLEHCSKPVVAA
-116 LNGIALGGGL
+116 INGIALGGGL
-126 ETALCCNYRLADKN
+126 ETALCCNYRIADKN

-161 LPRLTGASEALKMM
+161 LPRLAGPSEALKMM
-175 LSGSH
+175 LTGAH
-180 VPAKKALDIGII
+180 VPAKKALDMGIVDGI
-192 DKIVENVV
+192 SEDVV
-200 EDSIRFII
+200 NESIEFIKNKADSN
-208 HLVDMC
+208 
-214 ERMDMK
+214 EG
-220 FSEMDHPKVRD
+220 HPKVRD
-231 KNEKMLEARGDD
+231 LNSKMIEARGDD

-249 QAMAAKGRKG
+249 QAMASKGRKG

-265 IIKCVESAINLDD
+265 IIKCVEAAINIDD

-287 EYFLECLLHPQREAM
+287 EYFLECLMHPQREAM

-307 GERAASKISDVPKD
+307 GERAASKISDVPKE
-321 TKVKDI
+321 TKVMDI

-355 IDQDQDNL
+355 IDQDEENL
-363 TRGVSVIEKNYDFMV
+363 KRGVSVIEKNYDFMV
-378 GRGKL
+378 NKGRL
-383 TPEQKDI
+383 SPEQKDA
-390 VFGLVTSSLDYKDVS
+390 VFALVSSSLDYKDVS

-418 DLKHE
+418 ELKHE
-423 IFKSLDEHVKEGA
+423 IFKSLDTHVKEGA

-441 TSGLDIDS
+441 TSGLNIDS
-449 IAAVTKRPDMV
+449 IASVTSRPELV

-474 LEVVRGADTSNE
+474 LEVVRGEQTSDE
-486 TLATIMAVGKKLKKA
+486 TLATIMAIGKRLKKA
-501 AVVALNAPGFIGNR
+501 AVVSLNAPGFIGNR

-540 MESFGLNMGPFRMMD
+540 LESFGLNMGPFRMMD

-568 GGKESPLHAKIG
+568 SGKESPLHAKIG
-580 DELCEQNRF
+580 DELCEQDRY
-589 GQKNGAGYY
+589 GQKSGAGYY
-598 NYTEGSRAPN
+598 NYSEGSRAPN
-608 AAPENESTYEKI
+608 PAPENEAVYEKI
-620 SSENGFI
+620 SSENGFT
-627 RRDISDEEIVDR
+627 RRDISDEEIVER

-665 VYINGYGFPVW
+665 VYINGYGFPIW

-682 HANTMGLDVVIEK
+682 HANAMGLDKVIEK

-715 NLAKNG
+715 NLAKDGGKLG
-721 EKFGDA
+721 EA
-727 PQKEDRKEKLGF
+727 PQKGDRKEKLGF

>member
-1 MHFLQIFWRITLK
+1 M
-14 GTVLYDVR
+14 
-22 RKLDGLYDAT
+22 
-32 DGVAVLTVDNPP
+32 
-44 VNPLSD
+44 
-50 GVRTGLYDALV
+50 
-61 KAEEDPTVIGV
+61 
-72 VLTGNGRAFIAG
+72 
-84 ADISEFG
+84 
-91 GNVEGVSLNEVFH
+91 
-104 KLEYCSKPVVAA
+104 
-116 LNGIALGGGL
+116 
-126 ETALCCNYRLADKN
+126 
-140 AFVGLPEVNLG
+140 
-151 LLPGGGGTQR
+151 PGGGGTQR
-161 LPRLTGASEALKMM
+161 LPRLAGPSEALKMM
-175 LSGSH
+175 LTGAH
-180 VPAKKALDIGII
+180 VPAKKALDMGIVDGI
-192 DKIVENVV
+192 SEDVV
-200 EDSIRFII
+200 NESIEFIKNKADSN
-208 HLVDMC
+208 D
-214 ERMDMK
+214 E
-220 FSEMDHPKVRD
+220 HPKVRD
-231 KNEKMLEARGDD
+231 LNSKMIEARGDD

-249 QAMAAKGRKG
+249 QAMASKGRKG

-265 IIKCVESAINLDD
+265 IIKCVEAAINIDD

-287 EYFLECLLHPQREAM
+287 EYFLECLMHPQREAM

-307 GERAASKISDVPKD
+307 GERAASKISDVPKE
-321 TKVKDI
+321 TKVMDI

-355 IDQDQDNL
+355 IDQDEENL
-363 TRGVSVIEKNYDFMV
+363 KRGVSVIEKNYDFMV
-378 GRGKL
+378 NKGRL
-383 TPEQKDI
+383 SPEQKDA
-390 VFGLVTSSLDYKDVS
+390 VFGLVSSSLDYKDVS

-418 DLKHE
+418 ELKHE
-423 IFKSLDEHVKEGA
+423 IFKSLDAHVKEGA

-449 IAAVTKRPDMV
+449 IASVTSRPELV

-474 LEVVRGADTSNE
+474 LEVVRGEQTSDE
-486 TLATIMAVGKKLKKA
+486 TLATIMAIGKRLKKA
-501 AVVALNAPGFIGNR
+501 AVVSLNAPGFIGNR

-540 MESFGLNMGPFRMMD
+540 LESFGLNMGPFRMMD

-568 GGKESPLHAKIG
+568 SGKESPLHAKIG
-580 DELCEQNRF
+580 DELCEQDRY
-589 GQKNGAGYY
+589 GQKSGAGYY

-608 AAPENESTYEKI
+608 PAPENEAVYEKI
-620 SSENGFI
+620 SSENGFT
-627 RRDISDEEIVDR
+627 RRDISDEEIVER

-657 QRAADIDV
+657 QRADDIDV
-665 VYINGYGFPVW
+665 VYINGYGFPIW

-682 HANTMGLDVVIEK
+682 HANAMGLDKVIEK

-715 NLAKNG
+715 NLAKDGGKLG
-721 EKFGDA
+721 EA
-727 PQKEDRKEKLGF
+727 PQKGDRKEKLGF

>member
-1 MHFLQIFWRITLK
+1 LK
-14 GTVLYDVR
+14 GTVLYEVKDN
-22 RKLDGLYDAT
+22 
-32 DGVAVLTVDNPP
+32 VALLTVDNPP

-50 GVRTGLYDALV
+50 GVRTGLYESLI
-61 KAEEDPTVIGV
+61 KAEEDDSVVGV

-91 GNVEGVSLNEVFH
+91 GNVEGVSLNEVFQ
-104 KLEYCSKPVVAA
+104 KLEHCSKPVVAA
-116 LNGIALGGGL
+116 INGIALGGGL
-126 ETALCCNYRLADKN
+126 ETALCCNYRIADKN

-161 LPRLTGASEALKMM
+161 LPRLAGPSEALKMM
-175 LSGSH
+175 LTGAH
-180 VPAKKALDIGII
+180 VPAKKALDMGIVDGI
-192 DKIVENVV
+192 SEDVV
-200 EDSIRFII
+200 NESIEFIKNKADSN
-208 HLVDMC
+208 
-214 ERMDMK
+214 E
-220 FSEMDHPKVRD
+220 EHPKVRD
-231 KNEKMLEARGDD
+231 LNSKMIEARGDD

-249 QAMAAKGRKG
+249 QAMASKGRKG

-265 IIKCVESAINLDD
+265 IIKCVEAAINIDD

-287 EYFLECLLHPQREAM
+287 EYFLECLMHPQREAM

-307 GERAASKISDVPKD
+307 GERAASKISDVPKE
-321 TKVKDI
+321 TKVMDI

-355 IDQDQDNL
+355 IDQDKENL
-363 TRGVSVIEKNYDFMV
+363 KRGVSVIEKNYDFMV
-378 GRGKL
+378 SKGRL
-383 TPEQKDI
+383 SPEQKDA
-390 VFGLVTSSLDYKDVS
+390 VFGLVSSSLDYKDVS

-418 DLKHE
+418 ELKHE
-423 IFKSLDEHVKEGA
+423 IFKSLDTHVKEGA

-449 IAAVTKRPDMV
+449 IASVTSRPELV

-474 LEVVRGADTSNE
+474 LEVVRGEQTSDE
-486 TLATIMAVGKKLKKA
+486 TLATIMAIGKRLKKA
-501 AVVALNAPGFIGNR
+501 AVVSLNAPGFIGNR

-540 MESFGLNMGPFRMMD
+540 LESFGLNMGPFRMMD

-568 GGKESPLHAKIG
+568 SGKESPLHAKIG
-580 DELCEQNRF
+580 DELCEQDRY
-589 GQKNGAGYY
+589 GQKSGAGYY
-598 NYTEGSRAPN
+598 NYSEGSRAPN
-608 AAPENESTYEKI
+608 PAPENEAVYEKI
-620 SSENGFI
+620 SSENGFT
-627 RRDISDEEIVDR
+627 RRDISDEEIVER

-665 VYINGYGFPVW
+665 VYINGYGFPIW

-682 HANTMGLDVVIEK
+682 HANAMGLDKVIEK

-715 NLAKNG
+715 NLAKDGGKLG
-721 EKFGDA
+721 EA
-727 PQKEDRKEKLGF
+727 PQKGDRKEKLGF

>member
-1 MHFLQIFWRITLK
+1 MK
-14 GTVLYDVR
+14 GTVLYEVRDDV
-22 RKLDGLYDAT
+22 AI
-32 DGVAVLTVDNPP
+32 LTVDNPP

-50 GVRTGLYDALV
+50 GVRTGLYESLV
-61 KAEEDPTVIGV
+61 KAEENSDVKGV

-91 GNVEGVSLNEVFH
+91 GNVEGISLNEVFS
-104 KLEYCSKPVVAA
+104 KLENCQKPVVAA
-116 LNGIALGGGL
+116 INGIALGGGL
-126 ETALCCNYRLADKN
+126 ETALCCNYRIADNK

-161 LPRLTGASEALKMM
+161 LPRLAGPAEALKMM
-175 LSGSH
+175 LTGAH
-180 VPAKKALDIGII
+180 VPAKKALDLGIV
-192 DKIVENVV
+192 DKVSDDVV
-200 EDSIRFII
+200 TESIAFIKE
-208 HLVDMC
+208 MASN
-214 ERMDMK
+214 
-220 FSEMDHPKVRD
+220 SEQHPKVRD
-231 KNEKMLEARGDD
+231 KNEKMFEARGND
-243 KVLLEA
+243 KVLIEA
-249 QAMAAKGRKG
+249 NAMAAKGRKG

-265 IIKCVESAINLDD
+265 IIKCVEAAINLDD

-307 GERAASKISDVPKD
+307 GERAASKISDLPKE
-321 TKVKDI
+321 TKIMDI

-355 IDQDQDNL
+355 IDQDEDNL
-363 TRGVSVIEKNYDFMV
+363 KRGVSVIEKNYEFMV
-378 GRGKL
+378 NRGRL
-383 TPEQKDI
+383 TAEQKDS
-390 VFGLVTSSLDYKDVS
+390 VFGLVSSSLDYKDVA

-418 DLKHE
+418 ELKHK
-423 IFKSLDEHVKEGA
+423 IFKSLDEHVKPGA

-441 TSGLDIDS
+441 TSGLDVDS
-449 IAAVTKRPDMV
+449 IAAVTNRPELV

-474 LEVVRGADTSNE
+474 LEVVRGAQTSDE
-486 TLATIMAVGKKLKKA
+486 TLASVMAIGKKLKKA
-501 AVVALNAPGFIGNR
+501 AVVSLNAPGFIGNR

-540 MESFGLNMGPFRMMD
+540 LESFGLNMGPFRMMD

-589 GQKNGAGYY
+589 GQKSNAGYY
-598 NYTEGSRAPN
+598 NYSEGSRAPN
-608 AAPENESTYEKI
+608 PAPENEKTYEKI
-620 SSENGFI
+620 SSENGFT

-665 VYINGYGFPVW
+665 VYINGYGFPIW

-682 HANTMGLDVVIEK
+682 HANAMGIDKVVEK
-695 LEKYREI
+695 LNKYREI

-715 NLAKNG
+715 KLAESGAKLG
-721 EKFGDA
+721 EA
-727 PQKEDRKEKLGF
+727 PQKEDRKDKLGF

>member
-1 MHFLQIFWRITLK
+1 MYNAFFNYFWRNILK
-14 GTVLYDVR
+14 GTVLYEVR
-22 RKLDGLYDAT
+22 DN
-32 DGVAVLTVDNPP
+32 VALLTVDNPP

-50 GVRTGLYDALV
+50 GVRTGLYESLT
-61 KAEEDPTVIGV
+61 KAEEDDSVVGV

-91 GNVEGVSLNEVFH
+91 GNVEGVSLNEVFQ
-104 KLEYCSKPVVAA
+104 KLEHCGKPVVAA
-116 LNGIALGGGL
+116 INGIALGGGL
-126 ETALCCNYRLADKN
+126 ETALCCNYRIADNK

-161 LPRLTGASEALKMM
+161 LPRLAGPSEALKMM
-175 LSGSH
+175 LTGAH
-180 VPAKKALDIGII
+180 VPAKKAFDMGII
-192 DKIVENVV
+192 DGISDDVV
-200 EDSIRFII
+200 NESIEFVKNKADSN
-208 HLVDMC
+208 
-214 ERMDMK
+214 E
-220 FSEMDHPKVRD
+220 DHPKVRD
-231 KNEKMLEARGDD
+231 LNSKMIEARGDD

-249 QAMAAKGRKG
+249 QAMASKGRKG

-265 IIKCVESAINLDD
+265 IIKCVEAAINIDD
-278 FDEGLKKEG
+278 FDAGLKKEG
-287 EYFLECLLHPQREAM
+287 EYFLECLMHPQREAM

-307 GERAASKISDVPKD
+307 GERAASKISDVPKE
-321 TKVKDI
+321 TKVMDI

-355 IDQDQDNL
+355 IDQDEENL
-363 TRGVSVIEKNYDFMV
+363 KRGVSVIEKNYDFMV
-378 GRGKL
+378 NKGRL
-383 TPEQKDI
+383 SPEQKDA
-390 VFGLVTSSLDYKDVS
+390 VFGLVSSSLDYKDVS

-418 DLKHE
+418 ELKHE
-423 IFKSLDEHVKEGA
+423 IFKSLDTHVKEGA

-449 IAAVTKRPDMV
+449 IASVTSRPELV

-474 LEVVRGADTSNE
+474 LEVVRGEQTSDE
-486 TLATIMAVGKKLKKA
+486 TLATIMAIGKRLKKA
-501 AVVALNAPGFIGNR
+501 AVVSLNAPGFIGNR

-540 MESFGLNMGPFRMMD
+540 LESFGLNMGPFRMMD

-568 GGKESPLHAKIG
+568 SGKESPLHAKIG
-580 DELCEQNRF
+580 DELCEQDRY
-589 GQKNGAGYY
+589 GQKSGAGYY
-598 NYTEGSRAPN
+598 NYSEGSRAPN
-608 AAPENESTYEKI
+608 PAPENEAVYEKI
-620 SSENGFI
+620 SSENGFT
-627 RRDISDEEIVDR
+627 RRDISDEEIVER

-665 VYINGYGFPVW
+665 VYINGYGFPIW

-682 HANTMGLDVVIEK
+682 HANAMGLDKVIEK

-715 NLAKNG
+715 NLAKDGGKLG
-721 EKFGDA
+721 EA
-727 PQKEDRKEKLGF
+727 PQKDDRKEKLGF

>member
-1 MHFLQIFWRITLK
+1 LK
-14 GTVLYDVR
+14 GTVIYEV
-22 RKLDGLYDAT
+22 K
-32 DGVAVLTVDNPP
+32 DGVALLTVDNPP

-50 GVRTGLYDALV
+50 GVRTGLHDSLI
-61 KAEEDPTVIGV
+61 KAEEDDSVVGV

-91 GNVEGVSLNEVFH
+91 GNVEGVSLNEVFQ
-104 KLEYCSKPVVAA
+104 KLEHCSKPVVAA
-116 LNGIALGGGL
+116 INGIALGGGL
-126 ETALCCNYRLADKN
+126 ETALCCNYRIADKN

-161 LPRLTGASEALKMM
+161 LPRLAGPSEALKMM
-175 LSGSH
+175 LTGKH
-180 VPAKKALDIGII
+180 VPAKKALDMGII
-192 DKIVENVV
+192 DGISEDVVAESIEFVKEKANSSEN
-200 EDSIRFII
+200 
-208 HLVDMC
+208 
-214 ERMDMK
+214 
-220 FSEMDHPKVRD
+220 HPKVRD
-231 KNEKMLEARGDD
+231 LNSKMIEARGDD

-249 QAMAAKGRKG
+249 QAMASKGRKG

-265 IIKCVESAINLDD
+265 IIKCVEAAINIDD

-287 EYFLECLLHPQREAM
+287 EYFLECLMHPQREAM

-321 TKVKDI
+321 TKVMDI

-355 IDQDQDNL
+355 IDQDEENL
-363 TRGVSVIEKNYDFMV
+363 KRGVSVIEKNYDFMV
-378 GRGKL
+378 NKGRL
-383 TPEQKDI
+383 SPEQKDA
-390 VFGLVTSSLDYKDVS
+390 VFGLVSSSLDYKDVA

-418 DLKHE
+418 ELKHE
-423 IFKSLDEHVKEGA
+423 IFKSLDEHVKDGA

-449 IAAVTKRPDMV
+449 IASVTKRPELV

-474 LEVVRGADTSNE
+474 LEVVRGEQTSDE

-501 AVVALNAPGFIGNR
+501 AVVSLNAPGFIGNR

-540 MESFGLNMGPFRMMD
+540 LESFGLNMGPFRMMD

-580 DELCEQNRF
+580 DELCEQDRY
-589 GQKNGAGYY
+589 GQKSGAGYY
-598 NYTEGSRAPN
+598 NYSEGSRAPN
-608 AAPENESTYEKI
+608 PAPENEATYEKI
-620 SSENGFI
+620 SAENGFT

-665 VYINGYGFPVW
+665 VYINGYGFPIW

-682 HANTMGLDVVIEK
+682 HANAMGLDTVIEK

-702 TGNDVYKPSEMLV
+702 TGSDVYKPSEMLV
-715 NLAKNG
+715 KLAHEG
-721 EKFGDA
+721 ERLGEA
-727 PQKEDRKEKLGF
+727 PQKDDRKEKLGF

>member
-1 MHFLQIFWRITLK
+1 MK
-14 GTVLYDVR
+14 GTVLYEVKDN
-22 RKLDGLYDAT
+22 
-32 DGVAVLTVDNPP
+32 VALLTVDNPP

-50 GVRTGLYDALV
+50 GVRTGLYESLI
-61 KAEEDPTVIGV
+61 KAEEDDSVVGV

-91 GNVEGVSLNEVFH
+91 GNVEGVSLNEVFQ
-104 KLEYCSKPVVAA
+104 KLEHCSKPVVAA
-116 LNGIALGGGL
+116 INGIALGGGL
-126 ETALCCNYRLADKN
+126 ETALCCNYRIADKN

-161 LPRLTGASEALKMM
+161 LPRLAGPSEALKMM
-175 LSGSH
+175 LTGAH
-180 VPAKKALDIGII
+180 VPAKKALDMGIVDGI
-192 DKIVENVV
+192 SEDVV
-200 EDSIRFII
+200 NESIEFIKNKADSN
-208 HLVDMC
+208 
-214 ERMDMK
+214 E
-220 FSEMDHPKVRD
+220 EHPKVRD
-231 KNEKMLEARGDD
+231 LNSKMIEARGDD

-249 QAMAAKGRKG
+249 QAMASKGRKG

-265 IIKCVESAINLDD
+265 IIKCVEAAINIDD

-287 EYFLECLLHPQREAM
+287 KYFLECLMHPQREAM

-307 GERAASKISDVPKD
+307 GERAASKISDVPKE
-321 TKVKDI
+321 TNVMDI

-355 IDQDQDNL
+355 IDQDEENL
-363 TRGVSVIEKNYDFMV
+363 KRGVSVIEKNYDFMV
-378 GRGKL
+378 NKGRL
-383 TPEQKDI
+383 SPEQKDA
-390 VFGLVTSSLDYKDVS
+390 VFGLISSSLDYKDVS

-418 DLKHE
+418 ELKHE
-423 IFKSLDEHVKEGA
+423 IFKSLDTHVKDGA

-449 IAAVTKRPDMV
+449 IASVTSRPELV

-474 LEVVRGADTSNE
+474 LEVVRGEQTSDE
-486 TLATIMAVGKKLKKA
+486 TLATIMAIGKRLKKA
-501 AVVALNAPGFIGNR
+501 AVVSLNAPGFIGNR

-540 MESFGLNMGPFRMMD
+540 LESFGLNMGPFRMMD

-568 GGKESPLHAKIG
+568 SGKESPLHAKIG
-580 DELCEQNRF
+580 DELCEQDRY
-589 GQKNGAGYY
+589 GQKSGAGYY
-598 NYTEGSRAPN
+598 NYSEGSRAPN
-608 AAPENESTYEKI
+608 PAPENEAVYEKI
-620 SSENGFI
+620 SSENGFT
-627 RRDISDEEIVDR
+627 RRDISDEEIVER

-665 VYINGYGFPVW
+665 VYINGYGFPIW

-682 HANTMGLDVVIEK
+682 HANAMGLDKVIEK

-715 NLAKNG
+715 NLAKDGGKLG
-721 EKFGDA
+721 EA
-727 PQKEDRKEKLGF
+727 PQKGDRKEKLGF

>member
-1 MHFLQIFWRITLK
+1 MK
-14 GTVLYDVR
+14 GTVLYEVR
-22 RKLDGLYDAT
+22 DNIAI
-32 DGVAVLTVDNPP
+32 LTIDNPP

-50 GVRTGLYDALV
+50 GVRNGLYESLV
-61 KAEEDPTVIGV
+61 KAEEDANVKGV
-72 VLTGNGRAFIAG
+72 VLTGKGRAFIAG

-91 GNVEGVSLNEVFH
+91 GNVEGKSLNEVFK
-104 KLEYCSKPVVAA
+104 KLEFCEKPVVAA
-116 LNGIALGGGL
+116 INGIALGGGL
-126 ETALCCNYRLADKN
+126 ETALCCNYRIADIN

-161 LPRLTGASEALKMM
+161 LPRLAGPSEALKMM

-180 VPAKKALDIGII
+180 VPAKKALNMGIV
-192 DKIVENVV
+192 DKISENVV
-200 EDSIRFII
+200 EDSIEFVKNIA
-208 HLVDMC
+208 
-214 ERMDMK
+214 
-220 FSEMDHPKVRD
+220 SETNTYPKVRD
-231 KNEKMLEARGDD
+231 KNEKMLEARGNDN
-243 KVLLEA
+243 VMLEA
-249 QAMAAKGRKG
+249 QAMAAKSRKG

-265 IIKCVESAINLDD
+265 IIKCVEAAINFDD
-278 FDEGLKKEG
+278 FDKGLRKEG
-287 EYFLECLLHPQREAM
+287 EYFLECLMHPQREAM

-321 TKVKDI
+321 TQIIDI

-355 IDQDQDNL
+355 IDQDEDNL
-363 TRGVSVIEKNYDFMV
+363 KRGISVIEKNYDFMV
-378 GRGKL
+378 NKGRL
-383 TPEQKDI
+383 TSDQKDA
-390 VFGLVTSSLDYKDVS
+390 VFGFVTSSLDYSDIS

-418 DLKHE
+418 ELKHE
-423 IFKSLDEHVKEGA
+423 IFKALDQHVKPEA

-449 IAAVTKRPDMV
+449 IASVTSRPEKI

-474 LEVVRGADTSNE
+474 LEVVRGDHTSDE
-486 TLATIMAVGKKLKKA
+486 TLATIMAIGKKLKKA
-501 AVVALNAPGFIGNR
+501 AVVSLNAPGFIGNR

-540 MESFGLNMGPFRMMD
+540 LESFGLNMGPFRMMD

-568 GGKESPLHAKIG
+568 SGKESPLHAKIG
-580 DELCEQNRF
+580 DELCEQNRY
-589 GQKNGAGYY
+589 GQKSGAGYY
-598 NYTEGSRAPN
+598 NYSEGSRAPN
-608 AAPENESTYEKI
+608 PAPENEATYENI
-620 SSENGFI
+620 SSENGFK
-627 RRDISDEEIVDR
+627 RREISDEEIVDR

-665 VYINGYGFPVW
+665 VYINGYGFPIW

-682 HANTMGLDVVIEK
+682 HANALGLDVVIEK
-695 LEKYREI
+695 LEKYKKV
-702 TGNDVYKPSEMLV
+702 TGSDVYKPSEMLV
-715 NLAKNG
+715 KLAKDGLKLG
-721 EKFGDA
+721 EA
-727 PQKEDRKEKLGF
+727 PNKEERKEKLGF

>member
-1 MHFLQIFWRITLK
+1 MK
-14 GTVLYDVR
+14 GTVLYEVKDN
-22 RKLDGLYDAT
+22 
-32 DGVAVLTVDNPP
+32 VALLTVDNPP

-50 GVRTGLYDALV
+50 GVRTGLYESLT
-61 KAEEDPTVIGV
+61 KAEEDDSVVGV

-91 GNVEGVSLNEVFH
+91 GNVEGVSLNEVFQ
-104 KLEYCSKPVVAA
+104 KLEHCSKPVVAA
-116 LNGIALGGGL
+116 INGIALGGGL
-126 ETALCCNYRLADKN
+126 ETALCCNYRIADKN

-161 LPRLTGASEALKMM
+161 LPRLAGPSEALKMM
-175 LSGSH
+175 LTGAH
-180 VPAKKALDIGII
+180 VPAKKALDMGIVDGI
-192 DKIVENVV
+192 SEDVV
-200 EDSIRFII
+200 NESIEFIKNKA
-208 HLVDMC
+208 DRN
-214 ERMDMK
+214 E
-220 FSEMDHPKVRD
+220 EHPKVRD
-231 KNEKMLEARGDD
+231 LNSKMIEARGDD

-249 QAMAAKGRKG
+249 QAMASKGRKG

-265 IIKCVESAINLDD
+265 IIKCVEAAINIDD

-287 EYFLECLLHPQREAM
+287 EYFLECLMHPQREAM

-307 GERAASKISDVPKD
+307 CERAASKISDVPKE
-321 TKVKDI
+321 TIVMDI

-336 TMGGGIAMCFANA
+336 TMGCGIAMCFANA

-355 IDQDQDNL
+355 IDQDEENL
-363 TRGVSVIEKNYDFMV
+363 KRGVSVIEKNYDFMV
-378 GRGKL
+378 NKGRL
-383 TPEQKDI
+383 SPEQKDA
-390 VFGLVTSSLDYKDVS
+390 VFGLVSSSLDYKDVS

-418 DLKHE
+418 ELKHE
-423 IFKSLDEHVKEGA
+423 IFKSLDTHVKEGA

-449 IAAVTKRPDMV
+449 IASVTSRPELV

-474 LEVVRGADTSNE
+474 LEVVRGEQTSDE
-486 TLATIMAVGKKLKKA
+486 TLATIMAIGKRLKKA
-501 AVVALNAPGFIGNR
+501 AVVSLNAPGFIGNR

-540 MESFGLNMGPFRMMD
+540 LESFGLNMGPFRMMD

-568 GGKESPLHAKIG
+568 SGKESPLHAKIG
-580 DELCEQNRF
+580 DELCEQDRY
-589 GQKNGAGYY
+589 GQKSGAGYY
-598 NYTEGSRAPN
+598 NYSEGSRAPN
-608 AAPENESTYEKI
+608 PAPENEAVYEKI
-620 SSENGFI
+620 SSENGFT
-627 RRDISDEEIVDR
+627 RRDISDEEIVER

-665 VYINGYGFPVW
+665 VYINGYGFPIW

-682 HANTMGLDVVIEK
+682 HANAMGLDKVIEK

-715 NLAKNG
+715 NLAKDGGKLG
-721 EKFGDA
+721 EA
-727 PQKEDRKEKLGF
+727 PQKGDRKEKLGF

>member
-1 MHFLQIFWRITLK
+1 MK
-14 GTVLYDVR
+14 GTVLYDV
-22 RKLDGLYDAT
+22 K
-32 DGVAVLTVDNPP
+32 DGVAILTVDNPP

-50 GVRTGLYDALV
+50 GVRTGLFDSLI
-61 KAEEDPTVIGV
+61 KAEGDSSVVGV

-91 GNVEGVSLNEVFH
+91 GNVEGVSLNEVFN
-104 KLEYCSKPVVAA
+104 KLENSSKPVVAA
-116 LNGIALGGGL
+116 INGIALGGGL
-126 ETALCCNYRLADKN
+126 ETALCCNYRIAHKN

-161 LPRLTGASEALKMM
+161 LPRLIGPGEALKMM
-175 LSGSH
+175 LSGGH
-180 VPAKKALDIGII
+180 VPAKKALDMGIV
-192 DKIVENVV
+192 DKISENIVE
-200 EDSIRFII
+200 ESMAFI
-208 HLVDMC
+208 
-214 ERMDMK
+214 K
-220 FSEMDHPKVRD
+220 EMAQKTDNHPKVRD
-231 KNEKMLEARGDD
+231 KNEKMIEARGDD

-265 IIKCVESAINLDD
+265 IIKCVESAINLDN

-321 TKVKDI
+321 TKIKEI

-363 TRGVSVIEKNYDFMV
+363 TRGMSVIEKNYDFMV

-383 TPEQKDI
+383 TPEQKDA
-390 VFGLVTSSLDYKDVS
+390 VFGLVTSSLDYSDVS

-418 DLKHE
+418 ELKHE
-423 IFKSLDEHVKEGA
+423 IFKSLDEHVKDGA

-449 IAAVTKRPDMV
+449 IASVTKRPELV

-474 LEVVRGADTSNE
+474 LEVVRGEQTSDE
-486 TLATIMAVGKKLKKA
+486 TLATIMAIGKRLKKA
-501 AVVALNAPGFIGNR
+501 AVVSLNAPGFIGNR

-530 GALPHQIDQA
+530 GALPHQVDQA
-540 MESFGLNMGPFRMMD
+540 LESFGLNMGPFRMMD

-589 GQKNGAGYY
+589 GQKSSAGYY
-598 NYTEGSRAPN
+598 NYSEGSRAPN
-608 AAPENESTYEKI
+608 PAPENEATYEKI
-620 SSENGFI
+620 SNENGFT

-639 CILALINEGADI
+639 CILALINQGADI

-665 VYINGYGFPVW
+665 VYINGYGFPIW

-682 HANTMGLDVVIEK
+682 HANAMGLDVVIEK

-702 TGNDVYKPSEMLV
+702 TGNDVYKPSEML
-715 NLAKNG
+715 NELAKKG
-721 EKFGDA
+721 EKLGEA
-727 PQKEDRKEKLGF
+727 PQKEDRKKKLGF

>member
-1 MHFLQIFWRITLK
+1 MK
-14 GTVLYDVR
+14 GTVLYDV
-22 RKLDGLYDAT
+22 KDGIAI
-32 DGVAVLTVDNPP
+32 LTVDNPP

-50 GVRTGLYDALV
+50 GVRTGLFESLV
-61 KAEEDPTVIGV
+61 KAEEDSSVIGV

-91 GNVEGVSLNEVFH
+91 GNVEGISLNEVFN

-116 LNGIALGGGL
+116 INGIALGGGL
-126 ETALCCNYRLADKN
+126 ETALCCNYRIADKK

-161 LPRLTGASEALKMM
+161 LPRLVGPSEALKMM
-175 LSGSH
+175 LSGGH
-180 VPAKKALDIGII
+180 VPAKKALDMGIV
-192 DKIVENVV
+192 DKISENVV
-200 EDSIRFII
+200 EDSMAFI
-208 HLVDMC
+208 
-214 ERMDMK
+214 K
-220 FSEMDHPKVRD
+220 EMADSVENHPKVRE
-231 KNEKMLEARGDD
+231 KNEKMIEARGDD
-243 KVLLEA
+243 KVLVEA
-249 QAMAAKGRKG
+249 QALAAKTRKG

-302 IHIFF
+302 IHMFF
-307 GERAASKISDVPKD
+307 GERAASKIADVPKD
-321 TKVKDI
+321 TKVMDI

-363 TRGVSVIEKNYDFMV
+363 TRGISVIEKNYDFMV

-383 TPEQKDI
+383 TQEQKDL
-390 VFGLVTSSLDYKDVS
+390 VFGLVSSSLDYKDVS

-418 DLKHE
+418 ELKHE
-423 IFKSLDEHVKEGA
+423 IFKSLDEHVKEDA

-449 IAAVTKRPDMV
+449 IASVTKRPEKV

-474 LEVVRGADTSNE
+474 LEVVRGDQTSNE
-486 TLATIMAVGKKLKKA
+486 TLATIMAIGKKLKKA
-501 AVVALNAPGFIGNR
+501 AVVSLNAPGFIGNR

-540 MESFGLNMGPFRMMD
+540 LESFGLNMGPFRMMD

-580 DELCEQNRF
+580 DELCEQNRY

-598 NYTEGSRAPN
+598 NYSEGSRAPN
-608 AAPENESTYEKI
+608 PAPENEPTYEKI
-620 SSENGFI
+620 SEENGFT

-639 CILALINEGADI
+639 CILALINEGSDI

-665 VYINGYGFPVW
+665 VYINGYGFPIW

-682 HANTMGLDVVIEK
+682 HANAMGLDVVIEK
-695 LEKYREI
+695 LNKYREI
-702 TGNDVYKPSEMLV
+702 TGNDVYKPSEMLLK
-715 NLAKNG
+715 LAENG
-721 EKFGDA
+721 EKLGEA
-727 PQKEDRKEKLGF
+727 PQKADRKDKLDF

>member
-1 MHFLQIFWRITLK
+1 LK
-14 GTVLYDVR
+14 GTVLYEVR
-22 RKLDGLYDAT
+22 DN
-32 DGVAVLTVDNPP
+32 VAILTVDNPP

-50 GVRTGLYDALV
+50 GVRNGLYESLV
-61 KAEEDPTVIGV
+61 KAEEDSNVKGI

-91 GNVEGVSLNEVFH
+91 GNVEGKSLNEVFR
-104 KLEYCSKPVVAA
+104 KLEFCEKPIVAA
-116 LNGIALGGGL
+116 INGIALGGGL
-126 ETALCCNYRLADKN
+126 ETALCCNYRIADVN

-161 LPRLTGASEALKMM
+161 LPRLTGPSEALKMM

-180 VPAKKALDIGII
+180 VPAKKALNMGILDEI
-192 DKIVENVV
+192 SENVV
-200 EDSIRFII
+200 EDSIEFVKNIASGT
-208 HLVDMC
+208 DP
-214 ERMDMK
+214 
-220 FSEMDHPKVRD
+220 HPKVRD
-231 KNEKMLEARGDD
+231 KNEKMLEARGNDN
-243 KVLLEA
+243 VMVEA
-249 QAMAAKGRKG
+249 QAMAAKARKG

-265 IIKCVESAINLDD
+265 IIKCVEAAINLDD

-287 EYFLECLLHPQREAM
+287 EYFLECLMHPQREAM

-321 TKVKDI
+321 TKITDI

-355 IDQDQDNL
+355 IDQDEENL
-363 TRGVSVIEKNYDFMV
+363 KRGISVIEKNYDFMV
-378 GRGKL
+378 NKGRL
-383 TPEQKDI
+383 TGEQKDA
-390 VFGLVTSSLDYKDVS
+390 VFGLVTSSLDYSDVS
-405 DCDIVIEAVYENL
+405 DCDIVVEAVYENL
-418 DLKHE
+418 ELKHE
-423 IFKSLDEHVKEGA
+423 IFKALDQHVKPEA

-449 IAAVTKRPDMV
+449 IASVTSRPDKI

-474 LEVVRGADTSNE
+474 LEVVRGEQTSNE
-486 TLATIMAVGKKLKKA
+486 TLATIMSVGKKLKKA
-501 AVVALNAPGFIGNR
+501 AVVSLNAPGFIGNR

-540 MESFGLNMGPFRMMD
+540 LESFGLNMGPFRMMD

-568 GGKESPLHAKIG
+568 SGKESPLHAKIG
-580 DELCEQNRF
+580 DELCEQNRY

-598 NYTEGSRAPN
+598 NYSEGSRAPN
-608 AAPENESTYEKI
+608 PAPENEATYEKI
-620 SSENGFI
+620 SSENGFT
-627 RRDISDEEIVDR
+627 RRDISEEEIVDR

-665 VYINGYGFPVW
+665 VYINGYGFPIW

-682 HANTMGLDVVIEK
+682 HANAMGLDVVIEK
-695 LEKYREI
+695 LEKYKEL
-702 TGNDVYKPSEMLV
+702 TGSDVYQPSEMLV
-715 NLAKNG
+715 KLAKEGLKLG
-721 EKFGDA
+721 EA
-727 PQKEDRKEKLGF
+727 PSKEDRKEKLGF